1 MLETLWCAVCRRTK
15 DGVLLGESERIT
27 PAAALAAVT
36 KNAAYQYFEEGR
48 KGTLRPGK
56 LADLVILDRDPL
68 RVSPEEIRNIRVMET
83 IKEGKTL
90 YRCEE

>member
-1 MLETLWCAVCRRTK
+1 M
-15 DGVLLGESERIT
+15 
-27 PAAALAAVT
+27 
-36 KNAAYQYFEEGR
+36 
-48 KGTLRPGK
+48 
-56 LADLVILDRDPL
+56 VILDRDPL

>member
-1 MLETLWCAVCRRTK
+1 MKRSGARSAGAPRTGCSWAK
-15 DGVLLGESERIT
+15 ASGSP

-56 LADLVILDRDPL
+56 LADMVILDRDPL